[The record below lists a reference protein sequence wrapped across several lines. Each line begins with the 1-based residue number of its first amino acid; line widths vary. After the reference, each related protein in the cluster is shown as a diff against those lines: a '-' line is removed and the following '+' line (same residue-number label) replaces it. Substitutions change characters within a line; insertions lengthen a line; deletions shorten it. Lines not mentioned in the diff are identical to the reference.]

1 MSSYYLC
8 DTCRNQAG
16 SVEMNN
22 YCCLAPGKGSL
33 TYKTRKVVSDEQ
45 TPAEVCKHWKPKEKE

>member
-16 SVEMNN
+16 SLEKGN
-22 YCCLAPGKGSL
+22 YCCIAPGMGRL
-33 TYKTRKVVSDEQ
+33 THKTRKVTSDGE
-45 TPAEVCKHWKPKEKE
+45 TPSDVCKHWKPKEVE